1 MEKAINL
8 YLEFLENEYEEKNI
22 KEIREEILKNPLK
35 DYSLAYSTNGMGTR
49 EFQVNINFTDKKVLY
64 YVDDVKI
71 KEESFIEE
79 EFIGFL
85 KNLEFDWLIGD
96 FSDYEDD

>member
-1 MEKAINL
+1 MEKAIKL

-22 KEIREEILKNPLK
+22 KEIRKEILKNPLK
-35 DYSLAYSTNGMGTR
+35 DYSLAYSTNGMGTK
-49 EFQVNINFTDKKVLY
+49 EFQVNLNFVNRRVFYL
-64 YVDDVKI
+64 VDDVKI
-71 KEESFIEE
+71 KEKTFTDE

-85 KNLEFDWLIGD
+85 KNLEFDWLIGE

>member
-1 MEKAINL
+1 MKKAINL
-8 YLEFLENEYEEKNI
+8 YLEFLKNEYEEENI
-22 KEIREEILKNPLK
+22 EQIKEEILKNPLK

-49 EFQVNINFTDKKVLY
+49 EFQININFTDKKVLY

-71 KEESFIEE
+71 KEEIFTEK

-85 KNLEFDWLIGD
+85 KNLEFGWLIGE

>member
-8 YLEFLENEYEEKNI
+8 YLEFLENEYEEENI
-22 KEIREEILKNPLK
+22 EEIREEILKKPLK
-35 DYSLAYSTNGMGTR
+35 DYSLAYSSNGMGTR
-49 EFQVNINFTDKKVLY
+49 EFQVNINFSDRKVLY

-71 KEESFIEE
+71 KEETFTEE

-85 KNLEFDWLIGD
+85 KNLEFDWLIGE